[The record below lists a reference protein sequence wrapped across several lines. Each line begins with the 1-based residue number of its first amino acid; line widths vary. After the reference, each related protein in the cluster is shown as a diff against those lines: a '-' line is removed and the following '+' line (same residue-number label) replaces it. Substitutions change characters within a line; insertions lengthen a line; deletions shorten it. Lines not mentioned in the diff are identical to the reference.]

1 METKVKTA
9 PESTQ
14 RLMEVFRKLVPFLGL
29 ILMILIFQIFGEGR
43 LLTKGNLTSILNQTV
58 YVGIMA
64 FGAVFV
70 YSHGGMDLSY
80 GGVIGFSVLISILA
94 ANAGAPLWMVF
105 ITNITSALVWFILNG
120 VVSVYLKV
128 SPFIT
133 SLCIMYMCR
142 GILNTVCAAQ
152 KYSIPVYMYEYDSWT
167 VKIAVL
173 IAVYVICWFLF
184 EKSGIGKAN
193 KAAGGNPLAAQ
204 QAGIHV
210 NRTRMTAYIIS
221 GITVGIAGFI
231 LMLRAGSVST
241 STGQG
246 LEMNVITA
254 LVLGGV
260 PLSGGSKVKIIGA
273 LIGSFSV
280 ILLRN
285 GLIILG
291 VNERVIEGIQG
302 LVLLLLVF
310 LTYEKNTDGI
320 LK

>member
-1 METKVKTA
+1 MVTKTKKNPDSA
-9 PESTQ
+9 Q
-14 RLMEVFRKLVPFLGL
+14 RLLEMFRKLVPFLGL

-94 ANAGAPLWMVF
+94 ADAGAPLIVVF
-105 ITNITSALVWFILNG
+105 ITNIASALVWFILNG

-173 IAVYVICWFLF
+173 AAVYAVCYFLF

-193 KAAGGNPLAAQ
+193 KAAGGNALAAQ
-204 QAGIHV
+204 QAGINV
-210 NRTRMTAYIIS
+210 NRTRMTAYMIS

>member
-1 METKVKTA
+1 METKVKKA

-105 ITNITSALVWFILNG
+105 ITNIASALVWFILNG

-260 PLSGGSKVKIIGA
+260 PLSGGSKVKIIGT